1 VKKLEELGIGRPS
14 TYAPTI
20 STIQKRGYV
29 EKDTREGKPTDHQ
42 RLVLADNQVSHVVK
56 NEVLGT
62 ERNKM
67 FPTDIGTVVNDFLVD
82 NFEDI
87 LNYNFTASVEQKF
100 DDIAN
105 GELEWRQMIKDFYK
119 PFHADIEE
127 TLETSER
134 ATGERVLGTDPQSGK
149 ELIVRIG
156 RYGPMVQIG
165 KVEDEE
171 KPRFASLRKEQSIQT
186 LTFEEAM
193 KLFELP
199 RTLGKSEEEDVV
211 AAIGRFGPYVR
222 VGKTFASIPKDA
234 EYDAYTIE
242 LAQALELYQAK
253 LEADKN
259 KFIKEFPE
267 NEDYKVLN
275 GRYGPYI
282 KAGKKNVKIPKDLEP
297 AELTLEDCIKLA
309 EAAPAKKSRAKKK

>member
-1 VKKLEELGIGRPS
+1 MRIPRNFDVYSQTFREIVDVGIRFV
-14 TYAPTI
+14 
-20 STIQKRGYV
+20 QKW
-29 EKDTREGKPTDHQ
+29 
-42 RLVLADNQVSHVVK
+42 A
-56 NEVLGT
+56 
-62 ERNKM
+62 
-67 FPTDIGTVVNDFLVD
+67 
-82 NFEDI
+82 
-87 LNYNFTASVEQKF
+87 F
-100 DDIAN
+100 DD
-105 GELEWRQMIKDFYK
+105 L
-119 PFHADIEE
+119 
-127 TLETSER
+127 
-134 ATGERVLGTDPQSGK
+134 ATGERVLGNDPQSGK
-149 ELIVRIG
+149 EVIVRIG

-165 KVEDEE
+165 KVDDEE

-199 RTLGKSEEEDVV
+199 RTLGKSGEEDIT

-253 LEADKN
+253 LEADKH
-259 KFIKEFPE
+259 KFIKEFAE

-282 KAGKKNVKIPKDLEP
+282 KAGKKNVKIPKDMEP
-297 AELTLEDCIKLA
+297 AELTLEDCIRLA
-309 EAAPAKKSRAKKK
+309 DAAPAKKSRAKKKWSMTWAYISNP